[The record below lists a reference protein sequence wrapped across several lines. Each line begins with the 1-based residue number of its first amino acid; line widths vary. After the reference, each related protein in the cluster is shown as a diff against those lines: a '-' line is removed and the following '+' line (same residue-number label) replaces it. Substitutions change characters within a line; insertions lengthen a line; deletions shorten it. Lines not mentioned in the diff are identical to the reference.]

1 MNANIDDADPEVK
14 GPVVYATYG
23 SAPNPLEA
31 IIKRYSSWDHLR
43 KVVAWMLRYK
53 VNLLHNIR
61 ERKEGETSADEST
74 GRVRPIDVN
83 EIKNAETEILRYVQ
97 GESFQDECQL

>member
-1 MNANIDDADPEVK
+1 
-14 GPVVYATYG
+14 
-23 SAPNPLEA
+23 
-31 IIKRYSSWDHLR
+31 
-43 KVVAWMLRYK
+43 MLRYK
-53 VNLLHNIR
+53 VNLLRNIR

-97 GESFQDECQL
+97 GQSFQDECQLLNGNNQPKKKHTKEMQQNI